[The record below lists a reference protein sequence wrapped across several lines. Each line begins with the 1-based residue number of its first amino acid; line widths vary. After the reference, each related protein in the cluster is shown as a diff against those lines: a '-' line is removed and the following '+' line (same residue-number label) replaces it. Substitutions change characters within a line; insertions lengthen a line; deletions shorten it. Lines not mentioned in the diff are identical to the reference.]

1 MTAGGCRYIVLCHNC
16 ADMKPGS
23 LIYNDNVHVV
33 IQSQIQNVK
42 QVYREYHDTNTPGIT
57 DMY

>member
-1 MTAGGCRYIVLCHNC
+1 
-16 ADMKPGS
+16 MKPGS